1 MFLEYYIMGIILL
14 PAIIFAIWAQGRV
27 HSTFSRY
34 SNIASRKGTT
44 AVELLEHL
52 KRACYVENITIKP
65 VKGHLTDHYNS
76 HTKEIGLSQ
85 NVYNSPSV
93 AALGIA
99 CHEFGHALQ
108 DKDGYLPLKIRKI
121 IIPIS
126 NAASTMLMP
135 LIIIGLIFGFAVE
148 GGGLL
153 GDIFLWSGIVL
164 FGSAT
169 LANLVTLPVEYN
181 ASNRAL
187 VVLRDSVTLEED
199 ELKMAKKV
207 LNAAALTYVA
217 AMLISLLN
225 LARFLLIVF
234 MNRR

>member
-14 PAIIFAIWAQGRV
+14 PAIIFAIWAQSKV
-27 HSTFSRY
+27 HSTYSRY
-34 SNIASRKGTT
+34 SQVTSRRGTT
-44 AVELLEHL
+44 AAELLEHL
-52 KRACYVENITIKP
+52 KRVCYLENITIKK

-76 HTKEIGLSQ
+76 HTKELALSDG
-85 NVYNSPSV
+85 VYNSSSV

-108 DKDGYLPLKIRKI
+108 DKDGYIPLKLRQI
-121 IIPIS
+121 IIPVS
-126 NAASTMLMP
+126 NFASTLLMP
-135 LIIIGLIFGFAVE
+135 LVIIGLIFGFAVE

-153 GDIFLWSGIVL
+153 GEIFLWSGVVL

-181 ASNRAL
+181 ASNRAIK
-187 VVLRDSVTLEED
+187 VLRDSVTLEED
-199 ELKMAKKV
+199 ELVMAKKV

-217 AMLISLLN
+217 ALLISLLN
-225 LARFLLIVF
+225 LVRFLLIVLAH
-234 MNRR
+234 RR